1 MGIEKMNLVSVEGEQ
16 RYLDNALIRCAQSGL
31 FHPEQ
36 AAVISEYSGTLA
48 PMHQENTFTPL
59 VKRAEEFLDDL
70 GLEPPLIW
78 GEDPTNTQEEIKAV
92 LDELAVDLKRLESK
106 RRGYT
111 QAMETHQQTLRHLE
125 HLATLD
131 VNFDDLFSCQYLK
144 IRFGRL
150 PVDSYD
156 KIHFYDEKPFVF
168 FTFDKDSEYY
178 WSLYLTSRADAT
190 EVDNLFASLYFERL
204 IIPSYAH
211 GTPQKA
217 IQTIHAHMKT
227 TQKSLDNA
235 EAAIREL
242 AGREGGQLIRA
253 WLALK
258 FWEHEEDMKLRA
270 MDLRHYAATGNNH
283 FEIIGFVPQRSIPQ
297 FRQSLEGLEVKI
309 GVKPADAAGARLTVP
324 VSLRNNWLN
333 RPFEMFVT
341 MYGLPNYKDFD
352 PTPLVSITYMLL
364 FGIMFGDVGQGLTI
378 SLIGWLMYR
387 FKKMQIGEVMIRMG
401 VVSALFGLVYGSV
414 FGFEYLLDPMYHA
427 LGFAHK
433 PVHVMEA
440 NTTNFILIA
449 AVGLGVV
456 IISLSMTLN
465 IILSIRRKQWGR
477 AFFSNNGVA
486 GMVFY
491 LSAIGAAVATL
502 AFGYDMLVPAY
513 VIPLL
518 ILPFVV
524 MLLSSPLTKLVMGKK
539 DLFHEGVGTFL
550 AESIFEM
557 FEVLLSFV
565 TNTISFLRVGGFVLV
580 HAGMMAVVFTLS
592 GMVSTAA
599 SPIIIILGNAFVM
612 GIEGLIVGIQ
622 VLRLEFY
629 EIFSRF
635 YDGDGKAYQPVS
647 ADHV

>member
-1 MGIEKMNLVSVEGEQ
+1 MGIEVMNLVTVEGEQ
-16 RYLDNALIRCAQSGL
+16 KHLDNALLRCASSGL

-48 PMHQENTFTPL
+48 PMHQENTYTPL
-59 VKRAEEFLDDL
+59 LRRAEEYLQHL
-70 GLEPPLIW
+70 GMEEPLIW
-78 GEDPTNTQEEIKAV
+78 GEEPGNTPEEITAV
-92 LDELAVDLKRLESK
+92 LDELGFTLKKLEGK
-106 RRGYT
+106 RQGYN
-111 QAMETHQQTLRHLE
+111 QAMETHNQTLRHLE

-156 KIHFYDEKPFVF
+156 KLHFYDEKPFVF
-168 FTFDKDSEYY
+168 FTFDRDSEYY
-178 WSLYLTSRADAT
+178 WSLYLTSQQDAT

-211 GTPQKA
+211 GTPSKA
-217 IQTIHAHMKT
+217 IQTIRTHMQT
-227 TQKSLDNA
+227 TQQSLDNTIA
-235 EAAIREL
+235 DIQSMAKQD
-242 AGREGGQLIRA
+242 GGQLVRA

-258 FWEHEEDMKLRA
+258 YWEHEEDMKLRA

-283 FEIIGFVPQRSIPQ
+283 FEIIGFVPQRSVAEFQ
-297 FRQSLEGLEVKI
+297 GCLEGLDVKMS
-309 GVKPADAAGARLTVP
+309 VKPADAAGARLVVP
-324 VSLRNNWLN
+324 VRLRNNWLN

-378 SLIGWLMYR
+378 SLLGWLFYR
-387 FKKMQIGEVMIRMG
+387 FKKMEIGAVMLRMG
-401 VVSALFGLVYGSV
+401 FVSALFGLVYGSV
-414 FGFEYLLDPMYHA
+414 FGFEHLLDPMYLA
-427 LGFAHK
+427 LGFSHK
-433 PVHVMEA
+433 PVHVMA
-440 NTTNFILIA
+440 PDTTNAILLI
-449 AVGLGVV
+449 AVGLGVL
-456 IISLSMTLN
+456 IISLSMSLN
-465 IILSIRRKQWGR
+465 IILSIKRRQWGR
-477 AFFSNNGVA
+477 AFFSNNGLA
-486 GMVFY
+486 GFVFY
-491 LSAIGAAVATL
+491 LSAIGAAVSSL
-502 AFGYDMLVPAY
+502 ALGYDLLIPAY
-513 VIPLL
+513 VVPLL
-518 ILPFVV
+518 VVPF
-524 MLLSSPLTKLVMGKK
+524 LLMMFQHPLTKLITGKK

-557 FEVLLSFV
+557 FEVLLSFI

-599 SPIIIILGNAFVM
+599 SPVVIIIGNIFVM
-612 GIEGLIVGIQ
+612 GMEGLIVGIQ

-635 YDGDGKAYQPVS
+635 YDGNGKAYAPVS
-647 ADHV
+647 ANHI